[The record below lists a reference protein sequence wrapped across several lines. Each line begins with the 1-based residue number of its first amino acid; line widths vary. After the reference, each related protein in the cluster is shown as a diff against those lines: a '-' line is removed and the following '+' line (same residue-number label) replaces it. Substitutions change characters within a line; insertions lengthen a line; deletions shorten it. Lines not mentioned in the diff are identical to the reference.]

1 MKDLN
6 TDFVRRKKSIL
17 SCHKSTNDA
26 LNKALKHTMKRP
38 DESRGSVE
46 GDAQA
51 DEAQIESPEKT
62 MSPVKEESKSVTRN
76 QD

>member
-46 GDAQA
+46 GDA
-51 DEAQIESPEKT
+51 
-62 MSPVKEESKSVTRN
+62 
-76 QD
+76 